1 LISVQTEEFVP
12 RFQRR
17 TTPYRIN
24 DIRDVDWDKQPDW
37 LYALFFPLHFDP
49 SSLPKPTRGTIS
61 NSLQGREIDDVE
73 LALSVSLKY
82 HAEDELFYIFQH
94 LIQREPFPVTCT
106 FTWVDRHPPL
116 VFVLLKTFPPD
127 PETHCLPEIL
137 REQAHRILR
146 ALTLSA
152 NELKIATLVG
162 MEKISESIRQIALA
176 DYFELL
182 SLTALS
188 IRSQQLV
195 QEVLLVL
202 NDCRTEGETNAARR
216 YGYRNAL
223 AVAFDVAE
231 EAADE
236 CPCDENGRPR
246 RQKTPPTQTRLT
258 YIPGE
263 EPSLMKAAIRV
274 DAKCSARLHSH
285 IRLEASSKPENRWIS
300 IPILDGLVIQAGKG
314 ELRVQLLYP
323 PPPEVESMNWN
334 LYTAGSIGKL
344 NYSLTYFRLLI
355 WLKATSRAMT
365 DAILKLL
372 TECEQCCAFHS
383 LITGEIIAEGSV
395 AAERETVSSEFEP
408 GNHLNAS
415 QRAAVMSLTQGSL
428 SLIWGPPGIRCST
441 CLFSTS

>member
-116 VFVLLKTFPPD
+116 VFVLLETFPPD

-314 ELRVQLLYP
+314 ELRVQLLHP

-344 NYSLTYFRLLI
+344 NYSLAYFRLLI

>member
-1 LISVQTEEFVP
+1 MISVQTEEFVP

-49 SSLPKPTRGTIS
+49 SSLSKPTRGTIS

>member
-1 LISVQTEEFVP
+1 MISVQTEEFVP

-17 TTPYRIN
+17 ATPYRLN

-49 SSLPKPTRGTIS
+49 SSPPKPTSGTIH
-61 NSLQGREIDDVE
+61 NSLQGREIEDVE
-73 LALSVSLKY
+73 LVLSVSLRY
-82 HAEDELFYIFQH
+82 HAEDELFYTFQH
-94 LIQREPFPVTCT
+94 LIQREPFPETCT

-137 REQAHRILR
+137 REQAHLILR

-176 DYFELL
+176 DYFDLL

-202 NDCRTEGETNAARR
+202 NDCRIEGETNAARR

-236 CPCDENGRPR
+236 CPCDEDGRPR

-263 EPSLMKAAIRV
+263 KPSLMKAAIRV
-274 DAKCSARLHSH
+274 DAKSSARLHSH
-285 IRLEASSKPENRWIS
+285 IRLQASSKPENRWIS
-300 IPILDGLVIQAGKG
+300 IPTLDGLVIQAGKG
-314 ELRVQLLYP
+314 ELRVQLIHP
-323 PPPEVESMNWN
+323 PPPEVENMDWN

-344 NYSLTYFRLLI
+344 N
-355 WLKATSRAMT
+355 
-365 DAILKLL
+365 
-372 TECEQCCAFHS
+372 HS
-383 LITGEIIAEGSV
+383 LAYLSCIDLVESNFESDDGCHAETTH
-395 AAERETVSSEFEP
+395 RT
-408 GNHLNAS
+408 
-415 QRAAVMSLTQGSL
+415 
-428 SLIWGPPGIRCST
+428 
-441 CLFSTS
+441 

>member
-314 ELRVQLLYP
+314 ELRVQLLHP

-344 NYSLTYFRLLI
+344 NYSLAYFRLLI

-372 TECEQCCAFHS
+372 TEREQCCAFHS

>member
-344 NYSLTYFRLLI
+344 NYSLAYFRLLI

>member
-1 LISVQTEEFVP
+1 MISVQTEEFVP

-344 NYSLTYFRLLI
+344 NYSLAYFRLLI